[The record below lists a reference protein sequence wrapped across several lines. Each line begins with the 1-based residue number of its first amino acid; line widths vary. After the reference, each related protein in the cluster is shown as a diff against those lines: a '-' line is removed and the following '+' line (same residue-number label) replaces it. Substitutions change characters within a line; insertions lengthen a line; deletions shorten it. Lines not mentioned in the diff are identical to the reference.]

1 MSSDAT
7 DAAQA
12 ARARAATSGGT
23 SPVGGEAPRPR
34 EGDRGRKRAEGAAAP
49 RRHGAP
55 SGRGRG
61 MGGARRV
68 AGALLGAGALAWAA
82 LLVAWVLGARAMGPD
97 FLPSPLA
104 TVQGAADLIE
114 RGTLQE
120 DVAVSLVR
128 VLKGWLGG
136 LVVAIPLGLAI
147 GNFRGVATVLEPLIN
162 FFRFV
167 PAIGF
172 LTLFLLWF
180 GVGEQSKVALI
191 FYATIFPV
199 TINTIAGVRQV
210 DPALVEASQTL
221 GASRARTFFTVVVPA
236 AVPNMFTGV
245 RLGLSGAIT
254 AIVAAEML
262 AASSGL
268 GYLIY
273 TSRLYYHIDWI
284 FVGIFTLGV
293 IGFLADR
300 LLQWAGR
307 RLLLR
312 FGVK

>member
-1 MSSDAT
+1 M
-7 DAAQA
+7 
-12 ARARAATSGGT
+12 
-23 SPVGGEAPRPR
+23 
-34 EGDRGRKRAEGAAAP
+34 
-49 RRHGAP
+49 
-55 SGRGRG
+55 
-61 MGGARRV
+61 
-68 AGALLGAGALAWAA
+68 
-82 LLVAWVLGARAMGPD
+82 
-97 FLPSPLA
+97 
-104 TVQGAADLIE
+104 
-114 RGTLQE
+114 
-120 DVAVSLVR
+120 
-128 VLKGWLGG
+128 
-136 LVVAIPLGLAI
+136 
-147 GNFRGVATVLEPLIN
+147 
-162 FFRFV
+162 

-210 DPALVEASQTL
+210 DPALIEASQTL
-221 GASRARTFFTVVVPA
+221 GASRARIFLTVVVPA
-236 AVPNMFTGV
+236 AVPNMFVGV

-284 FVGIFTLGV
+284 FVGIFTLGI
-293 IGFLADR
+293 IGFVADR
-300 LLQWAGR
+300 ILQWVGA
-307 RLLLR
+307 RLLAR